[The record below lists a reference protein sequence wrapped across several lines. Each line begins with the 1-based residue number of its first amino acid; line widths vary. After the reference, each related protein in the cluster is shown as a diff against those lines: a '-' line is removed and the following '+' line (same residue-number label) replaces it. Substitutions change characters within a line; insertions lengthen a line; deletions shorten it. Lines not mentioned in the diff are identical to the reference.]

1 MKMKLT
7 QYNFDEQ
14 TDRRGTDSLKVDLME
29 ARFGKAGLIPLWVA
43 DMEFRTPPFI
53 VDALRRRCDH
63 SIFGYTFASDAYYE
77 SITGWLNR
85 RYSLQV
91 NKEWLSYIPGI
102 VKGIAF
108 VVDCFSQAGDK
119 VIIQPPVYTPFRS
132 IPEMQGRIIVENPL
146 RLNNG
151 QYEMDFDHL
160 ESIIDDSCKIF
171 ILCSPHNPGGMVW
184 SRETLSKLAEICSRR
199 GVLIISDEIH
209 AEMTWPGNL
218 HIPFLCISPEAA
230 NCSVTFMSPSKTF
243 NIAGIVSSYAIV
255 PDGNLRSR
263 FFSWL
268 KARELDQGNLF
279 AYEATKAAYS
289 YGEDWL
295 RQMCKY
301 VIGNVNYID
310 EYCRNEIPSIKVYMP
325 QASFLV
331 WLDCRDF
338 GLSQKDLV
346 SLFRDRAGLA
356 LNDGAMFGAGGQ
368 GFMRLNA
375 GCQRHVIAQ
384 AMNQLKGAIKEL

>member
-1 MKMKLT
+1 MEHT
-7 QYNFDEQ
+7 QYNFDEP

-43 DMEFRTPPFI
+43 DMEFRSPPFI
-53 VDALRRRCDH
+53 VEALRRRCDH

-77 SITGWLNR
+77 SITGWLER
-85 RYSLQV
+85 RYSLRV
-91 NKEWLSYIPGI
+91 DKEWLSYIPGI

-108 VVDCFSQAGDK
+108 VIDCFTRPGDK

-132 IPEMQGRIIVENPL
+132 IPEMQGRVIVENPL
-146 RLNNG
+146 RLDNG
-151 QYEMDFDHL
+151 RYEMDFNHL
-160 ESIIDDSCKIF
+160 ESIIDSACKVF

-184 SRETLSKLAEICSRR
+184 SRSTLSKLAEICSRR

-209 AEMTWPGNL
+209 AEMAWPGAS
-218 HIPFLCISPEAA
+218 HTPFLCASAEAA
-230 NCSVTFMSPSKTF
+230 SCSITFMSPSKTF
-243 NIAGIVSSYAIV
+243 NIAGIVSSYAIA
-255 PDGNLRSR
+255 PDDALRSR

-279 AYEATKAAYS
+279 AYEATKAAYAE
-289 YGEDWL
+289 GEDWL
-295 RQMCKY
+295 RQMCDY
-301 VIGNVNYID
+301 VTGNVNYID
-310 EYCRNEIPSIKVYMP
+310 KYCREEIKPIKVYMP

-331 WLDCRDF
+331 WLDCR
-338 GLSQKDLV
+338 GLGLGQKDLV

-356 LNDGAMFGAGGQ
+356 LNDGAMFGTGGE

-375 GCQRHVIAQ
+375 GCRRQIIAQ
-384 AMNQLKGAIKEL
+384 AMEQLKEAVKGL